1 MLSTNRG
8 TKVPKARSKLFL
20 GTAGLLSFSLALAGV
35 ATSASASSTPKA
47 TAGQEVAAAK
57 KFVAPFLKV
66 PTTIGVKVP
75 LKTAPPKHK
84 LFIYFECDVSQCAVE
99 NTSLAQAAA
108 LVGWRYKA
116 ITYQDAN
123 PATLVAA
130 MAQGLQMKP
139 AAVALSGIPEVL
151 WATQYAAYKAAH
163 VPIITG
169 YEGPE
174 TTKFPIIGNIGGP
187 SDVGKFG
194 TIVANW
200 LIAHSNAKANVLS
213 VEVSSYPI
221 LQVGSNKF
229 ASTLAAGCKACKLTA
244 LDLTIPEIMSGAVNS
259 TIVTALQRDPTIK
272 YVYMCDGAFADGL
285 TSALNAAGLSNIQIV
300 GQAADTTQLTALKAG
315 NTAIK
320 AFTALALNYGSYL
333 MIDLAARWMEGM
345 KASPSDGGLPAQLL
359 VHGGTFKV
367 SDSFDQPANFRAQ
380 FKKLWKLG

>member
-1 MLSTNRG
+1 M
-8 TKVPKARSKLFL
+8 FL
-20 GTAGLLSFSLALAGV
+20 GTVGLLSLSLGFAGV
-35 ATSASASSTPKA
+35 ATVASASPT
-47 TAGQEVAAAK
+47 QEVAAAK
-57 KFVAPFLKV
+57 KFIAPFLKV
-66 PTTIGVKVP
+66 PTTIGVKTP
-75 LKTAPPKHK
+75 LKTAPPKNK

-99 NTSLAQAAA
+99 NTSLAKAAA

-151 WATQYAAYKAAH
+151 WPTEYAAYKAAR

-174 TTKFPIIGNIGGP
+174 TTAFPIIGNIGGP

-200 LIAHSNAKANVLS
+200 LIANTNATANVLS

-221 LQVGSNKF
+221 LQVGSNTF
-229 ASTLAAGCKACKLTA
+229 ASTLAAGCQACKLTA
-244 LDLTIPEIMSGAVNS
+244 LDLTIPEIQSGAINS

-272 YVYMCDGAFADGL
+272 YVYICDGAFADGL
-285 TSALNAAGLSNIQIV
+285 TSALDAAGLSSIQVI
-300 GQAADTTQLTALKAG
+300 GQAADTTQE
-315 NTAIK
+315 TAIK
-320 AFTALALNYGSYL
+320 AGTNVRAFTALALNYGSYL
-333 MIDLAARWMEGM
+333 MVDLAARWMEHM
-345 KASPSDGGLPAQLL
+345 KTTSADGGLPAQLL
-359 VHGGTFKV
+359 VHGGKFTV
-367 SDSFDQPANFRAQ
+367 SDSFDQPRNFAAQ
-380 FKKLWKLG
+380 FKKLWKVK

>member
-8 TKVPKARSKLFL
+8 TKVPRARSKIFL
-20 GTAGLLSFSLALAGV
+20 GTAGLLSLSLGLAGV
-35 ATSASASSTPKA
+35 VTSASASPTPKA
-47 TAGQEVAAAK
+47 TVSQEVAAAR
-57 KFVAPFLKV
+57 KFIAPFLKV
-66 PTTIGVKVP
+66 PTTIGVRTP
-75 LKTAPPKHK
+75 LKTRPPRNK

-99 NTSLAQAAA
+99 NTSLAQATA

-139 AAVALSGIPEVL
+139 AAVAVTGIPEVL
-151 WATQYAAYKAAH
+151 WASEYAAYKAAH

-174 TTKFPIIGNIGGP
+174 TGQFPIIGNIGGP

-200 LIAHSNAKANVLS
+200 LIANSNASANVLS

-221 LQVGSNKF
+221 LQVGSNAF
-229 ASTLAAGCKACKLTA
+229 AATLAASCKACKLTA
-244 LDLTIPEIMSGAVNS
+244 LDLTIPEIESGAINS

-272 YVYMCDGAFADGL
+272 YVYLCDGAFGDGL
-285 TSALNAAGLSNIQIV
+285 TSALSAAGLTGVQVI
-300 GQAADTTQLTALKAG
+300 GQAADTTMETAIKAG
-315 NTAIK
+315 TSVK

-333 MIDLAARWMEGM
+333 MVDLAARWMEGM
-345 KASPSDGGLPAQLL
+345 KASPADGGLPAQLL
-359 VHGGTFKV
+359 VHGGKFAV
-367 SDSFDQPANFRAQ
+367 SDSFDQPSNFPAQ
-380 FKKLWKLG
+380 FKKLWKVG